1 MQVLV
6 QLELYKI
13 KVLIIK
19 TVNIQYSAYRL
30 HGWQTWIT
38 AWRYVLQQ
46 GWQTWVTAWRY
57 VLQQFQTQ
65 LIMHQDIKLYN
76 VYIPYYANTPIFQ
89 GSMTTEDRKLY
100 IIMADISR
108 LCNVLVSF

>member
-6 QLELYKI
+6 QLELYKTN
-13 KVLIIK
+13 VLIIK

-46 GWQTWVTAWRY
+46 
-57 VLQQFQTQ
+57 FQTQ

-76 VYIPYYANTPIFQ
+76 VYMPYYANTPIFQ
-89 GSMTTEDRKLY
+89 G
-100 IIMADISR
+100 
-108 LCNVLVSF
+108 